1 MTFKTKTLSMEEAK
15 AEGFADFNDN
25 PHLCVELPDGQTTI
39 SVRTSE
45 GKRLTIAFLPYIHG
59 KAAQCADVCYHDSGM
74 TTPFNGKDN
83 TVQDMVLFGR
93 GKEVFRTTGLP
104 EEDKPLFAT
113 VLMHDKE

>member
-59 KAAQCADVCYHDSGM
+59 KAAQCADVCFHDSGM
-74 TTPFNGKDN
+74 TAHHNGTDMP
-83 TVQDMVLFGR
+83 VQDMVLFGR
-93 GKEVFRTTGLP
+93 GKEVFRTTRLDAQ
-104 EEDKPLFAT
+104 DKPLFAT
-113 VLMHDKE
+113 VLMHGDE